1 MNDVTAPIE
10 TQSAGQDLNDF
21 LGAPVQKPWYRRPL
35 YIGGAVVLVL
45 LLLLLS
51 RCFAG
56 SSEAGYATQPVKR
69 DDLTVTVSATGNLLP
84 TNQVEVGSEQSGL
97 VDQVYVDNN
106 SRVVKGQ
113 PLARLDPSRLQDTI
127 VQNRAALAAAQA
139 QVATAQ
145 ATQVQASA
153 NLARLEQVYRL
164 SGGKVPS
171 KVELDTGRAENQR
184 AVAGVRAAQAQVA
197 QSRAVLSSAQT
208 NLSKATIY
216 SPVNGVVLSR
226 QIDPGQT
233 VAASFQA
240 PVLFLIAE
248 DLSQMRLEVKVDEAD
263 VGQVREGQRAT
274 FTVDAYPGQTFNAQI
289 TRVDVGA
296 NATNTTTGTSSS
308 SAASASNVVAY
319 TAVLSVANPDLRLRP
334 GMTATADIVT
344 SEKHNVLLVPN
355 AALRFSPEREASAA
369 RRQPSGVTGVL
380 APPRPSRGSGERQVR
395 IGRGSKQT
403 VYILG
408 DDGKPQAVQVTTGE
422 TNGSFTE
429 VVGGDLK
436 PGAQVITGRLSTGD
450 DSSAGSGKSGG
461 SGSRRRGGGGGQG
474 GGGQGG

>member
-1 MNDVTAPIE
+1 
-10 TQSAGQDLNDF
+10 
-21 LGAPVQKPWYRRPL
+21 
-35 YIGGAVVLVL
+35 
-45 LLLLLS
+45 
-51 RCFAG
+51 
-56 SSEAGYATQPVKR
+56 
-69 DDLTVTVSATGNLLP
+69 
-84 TNQVEVGSEQSGL
+84 
-97 VDQVYVDNN
+97 
-106 SRVVKGQ
+106 VKGQ

-127 VQNRAALAAAQA
+127 VQNQAALAAAQA

-450 DSSAGSGKSGG
+450 DSSAGSGNSGG

>member
-1 MNDVTAPIE
+1 MNDATTPTE
-10 TQSAGQDLNDF
+10 TQPSGQALDDF
-21 LGAPVQKPWYRRPL
+21 LGAPAEKPWYKRPL
-35 YIGGAVVLVL
+35 HVGGLVLVVV

-51 RCFAG
+51 RCFMG
-56 SSEAGYATQPVKR
+56 GEEASYATQPAKR
-69 DDLTVTVSATGNLLP
+69 DDLTVTVAATGNLLP

-97 VDQVYVDNN
+97 IDQVYVDNN
-106 SRVVKGQ
+106 SKVVKGQ
-113 PLARLDPSRLQDTI
+113 PLARLDPSRLRDTI
-127 VQNRAALAAAQA
+127 VQNQAALAAAQA

-145 ATQVQASA
+145 ATQVQAAA

-171 KVELDTGRAENQR
+171 KVELDTGRAESRR
-184 AVAGVRAAQAQVA
+184 AVAGVLAAQAQVA
-197 QSRAVLSSAQT
+197 QARAQLSSAQT

-263 VGQVREGQRAT
+263 VGQVREGQHAT

-319 TAVLSVANPDLRLRP
+319 TAVLSVANPDLKLRP
-334 GMTATADIVT
+334 GMTATADIIT
-344 SEKHNVLLVPN
+344 SQKNDVLLIPN
-355 AALRFSPEREASAA
+355 AALRFSPDREAAAA

-380 APPRPSRGSGERQVR
+380 VPQRPRRGGGQEREVR
-395 IGRGSKQT
+395 IGRGSRQT
-403 VYILG
+403 IYILG
-408 DDGKPQAVQVTTGE
+408 DDGKPQAIQVVTGE

-429 VVGGDLK
+429 ITGGDLK
-436 PGAQVITGRLSTGD
+436 PGMKVITGRLSTGD
-450 DSSAGSGKSGG
+450 SSSSKGSGGSSGG
-461 SGSRRRGGGGGQG
+461 SGRRRGGGSGGQG
-474 GGGQGG
+474 GG